1 MLVRSIY
8 QNPPFLQ
15 LPSYAFF
22 ALIFN
27 SYKNQCEG
35 HNVSFNNHLFF
46 EDGQHAYWVLQSHFL
61 SWWGGE
67 GEEGFRTLVL
77 DLENALKKVDIFL
90 IISDPCLEEVWDFS
104 VCEQPKEKCD
114 QLPGFPIAVRPQGVI
129 IWDSEISSYII
140 AFVFKSAFTKSI
152 LLLLTALGRKQ
163 EKPSEVRCLV

>member
-1 MLVRSIY
+1 MHLYMTQSFSFHPKMLVRSIY

-15 LPSYAFF
+15 LPFYAFF

-27 SYKNQCEG
+27 IYKNQCVG

-46 EDGQHAYWVLQSHFL
+46 EEGQHAYCYWVLQSHFL

-77 DLENALKKVDIFL
+77 DLENTLEKVDDVVL
-90 IISDPCLEEVWDFS
+90 IISDPCLEEVWFK

-114 QLPGFPIAVRPQGVI
+114 QLPGFPIAVRARGAI
-129 IWDSEISSYII
+129 I
-140 AFVFKSAFTKSI
+140 
-152 LLLLTALGRKQ
+152 
-163 EKPSEVRCLV
+163 

>member
-1 MLVRSIY
+1 MHLYVTQNFSFHCKMLVRSIY

-15 LPSYAFF
+15 LPFYAFF

-27 SYKNQCEG
+27 SYKNQCVG

-77 DLENALKKVDIFL
+77 DLENTLEKVDIFL
-90 IISDPCLEEVWDFS
+90 IISDPCLEEVWGFS
-104 VCEQPKEKCD
+104 KSVNNQKRNVISYQAF
-114 QLPGFPIAVRPQGVI
+114 QLLSGPGEWSFRIQ
-129 IWDSEISSYII
+129 
-140 AFVFKSAFTKSI
+140 K
-152 LLLLTALGRKQ
+152 
-163 EKPSEVRCLV
+163 